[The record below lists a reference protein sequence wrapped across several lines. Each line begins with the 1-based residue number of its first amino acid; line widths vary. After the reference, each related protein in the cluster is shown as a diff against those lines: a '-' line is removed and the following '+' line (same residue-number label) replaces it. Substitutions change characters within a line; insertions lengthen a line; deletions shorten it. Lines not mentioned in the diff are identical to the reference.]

1 MPDLKD
7 IYQSAAER
15 YHALVDRE
23 DYEGNLLPAIL
34 SIDELV
40 GKDVLELGAGTGRIS
55 CLIAPIANR
64 LVATDISHHMLS
76 YGKRR
81 LEALFLAN
89 WHLGLASHRALP
101 LADRTADVILA
112 GWSFCYAALDA
123 GEGWRPALEEAL
135 SEVGRVLRPGG
146 VLILIES
153 LGTGFEL
160 PNRPVVLVDYL
171 AYLDSHGFESTWVRT
186 DYCFVNKAE
195 AKDLTTFF
203 FGDAHMP
210 MWEIEGGVIVP
221 ECTGLW
227 WKAVD

>member
-15 YHALVDRE
+15 YHALVNRE

-160 PNRPVVLVDYL
+160 PNRPDVLVDYL
-171 AYLDSHGFESTWVRT
+171 AYLDTHGFESSWVRT

-210 MWEIEGGVIVP
+210 MWETVGGVIVP

>member
-15 YHALVDRE
+15 YHALVSRE
-23 DYEGNLLPAIL
+23 DYEGNLLPAML
-34 SIDELV
+34 SIDELA
-40 GKDVLELGAGTGRIS
+40 GKDVLELGAGTARIS
-55 CLIAPIANR
+55 SLIAPIANR
-64 LVATDISHHMLS
+64 LIATDISQHMLS

-81 LEALFLAN
+81 LEALFLTN

-101 LADRTADVILA
+101 LAGRTADVILA

-123 GEGWRPALEEAL
+123 GEEWQPALEEAL

-160 PNRPVVLVDYL
+160 PNRPDVLVDYL
-171 AYLDSHGFESTWVRT
+171 AYLDTHGFESTWVRT
-186 DYCFVNKAE
+186 DYCFTNKGE

-203 FGDAHMP
+203 FGEAHMP
-210 MWEIEGGVIVP
+210 MWETEGGVVVP

-227 WKAVD
+227 WKALD